1 MLKLQDIMFEYD
13 DDGELKD
20 YRISFDISN
29 NDDDYVNGR
38 VVLDASDLDTQAIVD
53 TVQGKLK
60 TLVQS

>member
-1 MLKLQDIMFEYD
+1 MLKLTNVTFEYD
-13 DDGELKD
+13 DEGNVKD
-20 YRISFDISN
+20 YRIAFDMSN
-29 NDDDYVNGR
+29 ADDDYVNGR